1 MFNIEK
7 NVLEKN
13 LYYKNHLI
21 LKYSIEYPKIV
32 GNSYSYAIQKFNHF
46 YQMKAIE
53 LKLYAEKDLFDNAKQ
68 VFDYNEKNNFPF
80 FNYELISNYTITYN
94 KDSIISLFSD
104 IYTFTGGAHGN
115 TERVSQT
122 WNMKTGNLISL
133 CTILNHDCSSFL
145 LILKEILHQIQTQIS
160 NCSNYYFEDYASLII
175 ENFNFEQF
183 YLIDNNLAIFY
194 QQYDIAPYSSGIP
207 VFLIDMNIY
216 NT

>member
-104 IYTFTGGAHGN
+104 IYT
-115 TERVSQT
+115 
-122 WNMKTGNLISL
+122 L

-145 LILKEILHQIQTQIS
+145 LILKEILHQIQTQLS
-160 NCSNYYFEDYASLII
+160 DDSNYYFEDYASLII

-183 YLIDNNLAIFY
+183 YLIDNNLAIFF

>member
-1 MFNIEK
+1 MRGGIIFYMFNIEK

-68 VFDYNEKNNFPF
+68 VFDYNEKNNFP
-80 FNYELISNYTITYN
+80 ITYN

-145 LILKEILHQIQTQIS
+145 LILKEILHQIQTQLS
-160 NCSNYYFEDYASLII
+160 DDSNYYFEDYASLII

-183 YLIDNNLAIFY
+183 YLIDNNLAIFF